1 MIFTNYN
8 IEIAKLNLENNFI
21 EKQNNNFLNSVENII
36 KNGNNKKDSS
46 FTFENIKGI
55 TLEEIEKNFNTNE
68 DKNLA
73 KNLRLATLF
82 TNDEKLSRIMFNTVL
97 GKSFDVGYEYLVNRY
112 SDKSIYSKPKS
123 FSFKSSLSDLLH
135 KSVTNRLEQS
145 KNGVKKEDLDDILL
159 KIHSFDF
166 LTSFSRSSKKLKDR
180 YKDDEKYSFLYRNY
194 ELEYQ
199 DLIDKYKNL
208 NNQNLDI
215 IKQF

>member
-1 MIFTNYN
+1 MIYSNYD
-8 IEIAKLNLENNFI
+8 IEIAKLKLDNNFI
-21 EKQNNNFLNSVENII
+21 EKPNNNFLNSAEDII
-36 KNGNNKKDSS
+36 KNNNKKDSS

-55 TLEEIEKNFNTNE
+55 TLEEIEANFSTNE

-82 TNDEKLSRIMFNTVL
+82 TNDEKLSRVMFNTVL
-97 GKSFDVGYEYLVNRY
+97 GKPFDVGYEYLVNRY
-112 SDKSIYSKPKS
+112 NDKSIYSKSK
-123 FSFKSSLSDLLH
+123 FSTFNSSLSDLLH
-135 KSVTNRLEQS
+135 KSVTNRMENKQGIS
-145 KNGVKKEDLDDILL
+145 KENLDDILL
-159 KIHSFDF
+159 QIHSFDF
-166 LTSFSRSSKKLKDR
+166 LSSFSRSSKKLKDR
-180 YKDDEKYSFLYRNY
+180 YKDDNKYSFLYRNY

>member
-1 MIFTNYN
+1 MIYSNYD
-8 IEIAKLNLENNFI
+8 IEIAKLKLDNNFI
-21 EKQNNNFLNSVENII
+21 EKPNNNFLNSVEDII
-36 KNGNNKKDSS
+36 KNNNKKDSS

-55 TLEEIEKNFNTNE
+55 TLEEIEANFSTNE

-82 TNDEKLSRIMFNTVL
+82 TNDEKLSRVMFNAVL
-97 GKSFDVGYEYLVNRY
+97 GKPFDVGYEYLVNRY
-112 SDKSIYSKPKS
+112 NDKSIYSKSK
-123 FSFKSSLSDLLH
+123 FSAFNSSLSDLLH
-135 KSVTNRLEQS
+135 KSVTNRMENKQGIS
-145 KNGVKKEDLDDILL
+145 KENLDDILL
-159 KIHSFDF
+159 QIHSFDF
-166 LTSFSRSSKKLKDR
+166 LSSFSRSSKKLKDR
-180 YKDDEKYSFLYRNY
+180 YKDDNKYSFLYRNY